1 MADQTHAMPCRTTTT
16 MCGNASTITRSCT
29 VSLRTCF
36 EKHTGH
42 STVHVLDAKLALTAE
57 AEQAVKQGSAVLVV
71 PCRTPQPLA
80 TLRRSL
86 AKTRPAKLG
95 LFLDEA
101 DAVWSHLPEEATDQK
116 SQRVA
121 HLYAMFGSLQSLTT
135 VAQVRMAP

>member
-1 MADQTHAMPCRTTTT
+1 MQDYDNNVRKCLDDYTQLY
-16 MCGNASTITRSCT
+16 SEFEDL
-29 VSLRTCF
+29 LRQ
-36 EKHTGH
+36 HTGH